1 MDDNRG
7 GRTNAAE
14 AALSVAVIG
23 PRTMGAAVTRRLL
36 GAGLAVNVWGRQP
49 RRALDLAEAGA
60 IVFDDPKDAVSTA
73 SVVLTWLPTAAAVDD
88 VMVGLR
94 VLDAMAPRAVWAQM
108 GTIGVEATE
117 RLGAYAAVRRPD
129 VGFVDAPVSGSRN
142 PAQSGRLL
150 VLASGPASARD
161 AVQPTF
167 DAIGR
172 RTIWLGP
179 AGAGSRLK
187 LVLNTWLAFEVEA
200 AAEAAA
206 VAERLGVPPRSLSD
220 AVRDNPLASPFA
232 TGKLA
237 KMQSGAH
244 EAEFAL
250 AWALKDLRLME
261 ETVGIGDAPV
271 AAAITRR
278 WEALVDRGLGA
289 LDVSAARLGLGT
301 ARGAPDGHSSET
313 LTGRPRDEQHRGR
326 REEQPEGGGRGDRA
340 Q

>member
-23 PRTMGAAVTRRLL
+23 PGTMGAAVTRRLL
-36 GAGLAVNVWGRQP
+36 GAGPAVNVWGRHP
-49 RRALDLAEAGA
+49 RRALDLAGAGA
-60 IVFDDPKDAVSTA
+60 VVFDDPKDAVSTA

-88 VMVGLR
+88 VMVGFG

-117 RLGAYAAVRRPD
+117 RLGAYAAARRPD
-129 VGFVDAPVSGSRN
+129 VGFV
-142 PAQSGRLL
+142 
-150 VLASGPASARD
+150 
-161 AVQPTF
+161 
-167 DAIGR
+167 
-172 RTIWLGP
+172 
-179 AGAGSRLK
+179 
-187 LVLNTWLAFEVEA
+187 
-200 AAEAAA
+200 
-206 VAERLGVPPRSLSD
+206 
-220 AVRDNPLASPFA
+220 
-232 TGKLA
+232 
-237 KMQSGAH
+237 
-244 EAEFAL
+244 
-250 AWALKDLRLME
+250 
-261 ETVGIGDAPV
+261 DAPV

-301 ARGAPDGHSSET
+301 ARGVPDGHSNET

-326 REEQPEGGGRGDRA
+326 REEQPEGGDRGDRA